1 MIDYAQIFGGSQR
14 RDSPRNATRT
24 SSQKENTQALLIDY
38 WFIGP
43 LVCLL
48 CIGVVMTGSASIGI
62 SDKET
67 NQPLYYLMRQ
77 ISYIGV
83 GLLLAFCVLQV
94 RLSVWQRFGPYLLV
108 GAIILLILVLIPGI
122 GLQING
128 SARWINLGLVNLQP
142 SEFAKLFFVIYLAG
156 YLERRKEEI
165 QKTLK
170 GFLIPVVLLTM
181 TSLLLFVEPDFGAIV
196 VLAATVFGMLFL
208 AGVRLLHF
216 SIFVAVV
223 VAALVIMSFSA
234 PYRIERLVTFLNPWD
249 DPFDSGFQLTQ
260 ALIAFGRGEWFGVGL
275 GSSVQKL
282 FYLPEA
288 HTDFVFAVIAEE
300 LGLAGSFIVIGLF
313 SVVIWKI
320 FCVASLAEKIENSFA
335 AHLAYG
341 IGLWLG
347 LQVIINLGVNM
358 GVLPTK
364 GLTLPLMSYGGSS
377 MVAVCV
383 ALAIVVRI
391 NHEVRCELCAFP
403 AKYSKNRKNTRRAGQ
418 YSKKSR

>member
-1 MIDYAQIFGGSQR
+1 MINYAQIFSGVQQR
-14 RDSPRNATRT
+14 DQSRSASRT
-24 SSQKENTQALLIDY
+24 SSPKDRQSLVIDY

-43 LVCLL
+43 VICLL

-62 SDKET
+62 SDKEM
-67 NQPLYYLMRQ
+67 NQPLYYLIRQ
-77 ISYIGV
+77 IIYVGV
-83 GLLLAFCVLQV
+83 GLLLAFCALQV
-94 RLSVWQRFGPYLLV
+94 RLSIWKKSGPYLLV
-108 GAIILLILVLIPGI
+108 GAIMLLILVVIPGI

-128 SARWINLGLVNLQP
+128 SARWINLGVVNLQP

-165 QKTLK
+165 RETLK

-181 TSLLLFVEPDFGAIV
+181 TSLLLFIEPDFGAIV

-208 AGVRLLHF
+208 AGVRLSHF

-223 VAALVIMSFSA
+223 VAALVAMAFSA

-313 SVVIWKI
+313 SIVIWKI
-320 FCVASLAEKIENSFA
+320 FCVAAQAEKIGNSFA

-347 LQVIINLGVNM
+347 LQVIINIGVNM

-391 NHEVRCELCAFP
+391 NHEVSGLLCASPTKFP
-403 AKYSKNRKNTRRAGQ
+403 TKKNVRYAGQ
-418 YSKKSR
+418 HSRRSR